1 MGVVVRTVELFA
13 GIGGFRI
20 AADGAGYKSVWANDI
35 DPLACSVYAD
45 RFGEGQIIQGDIA
58 ELLDSVPRHDL
69 LTGGFPCQP
78 FSSAGK
84 KRGIEDPRGTLFS
97 QIVALLEKRK
107 PKYFILENVKR
118 LLTMDRG
125 MHFATILASLSEL
138 AYEVEWRLVNVA
150 HLGLP
155 QNRQRVIIIGARR
168 DGSSK
173 RGGGR
178 SRGTPVRLASAGD
191 LATSP
196 HLRTSELA
204 NWTEWSE
211 IEAHGSRF
219 PNWGVAWRGKFYAAN
234 LHGFEGA
241 KPPIALSTV
250 LESEVGDEFDFTES
264 TVDRIK
270 ESASVRKLVQGVE
283 VLSNQSGGA
292 RMGYTV
298 FGIGGLA
305 PTLTASTSRHY
316 ERYMMGD
323 RYRRLTNVESAR
335 IQGFSDDH
343 CSAASVYKQYKLYGN
358 AIPPQLASWAIRRT
372 LASPLVVDASCSP
385 APQRELFA

>member
-1 MGVVVRTVELFA
+1 
-13 GIGGFRI
+13 
-20 AADGAGYKSVWANDI
+20 
-35 DPLACSVYAD
+35 
-45 RFGEGQIIQGDIA
+45 
-58 ELLDSVPRHDL
+58 
-69 LTGGFPCQP
+69 
-78 FSSAGK
+78 
-84 KRGIEDPRGTLFS
+84 
-97 QIVALLEKRK
+97 
-107 PKYFILENVKR
+107 
-118 LLTMDRG
+118 
-125 MHFATILASLSEL
+125 
-138 AYEVEWRLVNVA
+138 
-150 HLGLP
+150 
-155 QNRQRVIIIGARR
+155 
-168 DGSSK
+168 
-173 RGGGR
+173 
-178 SRGTPVRLASAGD
+178 
-191 LATSP
+191 
-196 HLRTSELA
+196 
-204 NWTEWSE
+204 
-211 IEAHGSRF
+211 
-219 PNWGVAWRGKFYAAN
+219 
-234 LHGFEGA
+234 
-241 KPPIALSTV
+241 LSTV

-323 RYRRLTNVESAR
+323 RYRRLTNVEYAR